1 MRQNTL
7 IGLAVVTAVVGA
19 AAIFVPAPQATALK
33 PIETGPVFPTLK
45 DWLGSAT
52 KLSVAGA
59 GEATVTLT
67 RAAPAAAGKPGDLPV
82 AGWVLTDKG
91 GYPVQESAV
100 KPVLAALLALHE
112 TEAKTER
119 PKLYDRLD
127 VEDPA
132 SRKDAKSKLI
142 ELDNGSGANIVK
154 LIVGRRR
161 FAPVGGGA
169 DAIYVRKPED
179 ERAWVAEPAF
189 DIPADALGW
198 IDKKII
204 DIDPDKIKTMTI
216 TPTGTPTGGAA
227 LVLERDKPGDK
238 LQIRDLPKDATLR
251 SDTAAADVAA
261 GFRFLDLLDV
271 RPATEIKNAATTSVD
286 VVSTDG
292 LHATVSLYDESGN
305 AWLEVSATGEGDAA
319 KQAEEIT
326 ARTKGWAYKVTT
338 SRAKL
343 LGSKLADLLT
353 PAPKPGADGAAPETS
368 SPEAEPALPPAP
380 PKGSAL
386 VPPKP
391 IKPGK

>member
-7 IGLAVVTAVVGA
+7 IALAVVTVAVGA

-59 GEATVTLT
+59 GDATVTLT
-67 RAAPAAAGKPGDLPV
+67 RSTAAAGKPGDLPV
-82 AGWVLTDKG
+82 SGWVLADKG

-100 KPVLAALLALHE
+100 KPVLAALLALRE
-112 TEAKTER
+112 TEARTER

-142 ELDNGSGANIVK
+142 ELDNGNGANIVK

-161 FAPVGGGA
+161 FAPAGSGA
-169 DAIYVRKPED
+169 DALYIRKPED
-179 ERAWVAEPAF
+179 ERAWLAEPAF

-216 TPTGTPTGGAA
+216 TPTGGAA
-227 LVLERDKPGDK
+227 LVLEREKPGDK
-238 LQIRDLPKDATLR
+238 LQIRDLPKDASLR

-261 GFRFLDLLDV
+261 GFRFLDLIDV
-271 RPATEIKNAATTSVD
+271 RPATEIKSAATTNVD
-286 VVSTDG
+286 VVSSDG
-292 LHATVSLYDESGN
+292 LHAVVSLYDEGGN

-319 KQAEEIT
+319 KQAQEVT
-326 ARTKGWAYKVTT
+326 ARTKGWAYKVTV

-353 PAPKPGADGAAPETS
+353 PAPKPGAAPGADGAVPDLAPEVEPV
-368 SPEAEPALPPAP
+368 SPTALPKATP
-380 PKGSAL
+380 PFL
-386 VPPKP
+386 PKP
-391 IKPGK
+391 VKPGK